1 MNRLGFDYNRDAFLA
16 RIGTLALKHDRAR
29 ALFFSEKLRADF
41 VFDTAAL
48 EGNPFTFP
56 EVKTLIE
63 GVTVGGRNQSDA
75 EQVSNIN
82 DALSWVIDRV
92 RADALVLDRESLCRI
107 NEIVARNASLEW
119 GAFRTGGVTIA
130 GTAYLPPRA
139 TDLPSI
145 FSMGAA
151 HILSLSEP
159 IERAC
164 VLFLFGSLRQFFY
177 DGNRRSAR
185 MLASGLLLMDGLPV
199 LQIRATSQR
208 MYNEVMTR
216 FYDTQQ
222 ADEALQWL
230 LAIYSKQLQESGF
243 VNEAG

>member
-1 MNRLGFDYNRDAFLA
+1 
-16 RIGTLALKHDRAR
+16 
-29 ALFFSEKLRADF
+29 
-41 VFDTAAL
+41 
-48 EGNPFTFP
+48 
-56 EVKTLIE
+56 
-63 GVTVGGRNQSDA
+63 
-75 EQVSNIN
+75 
-82 DALSWVIDRV
+82 
-92 RADALVLDRESLCRI
+92 
-107 NEIVARNASLEW
+107 
-119 GAFRTGGVTIA
+119 
-130 GTAYLPPRA
+130 
-139 TDLPSI
+139 
-145 FSMGAA
+145 MGAA

-177 DGNRRSAR
+177 DGNKRSAR

-208 MYNEVMTR
+208 MYNEVMTH

-230 LAIYSKQLQESGF
+230 LAIYSKQLRESGF